1 MKIGILGGTFDPVH
15 IGHIELAKGAM
26 KQYTLDE
33 VRFMTG
39 GNPPH
44 KRDRQITD
52 SVVRHEMTR
61 LALDGEDGLVAD
73 DFEVAKTDY
82 TYTAKTLTELRKIH
96 PDWEI
101 YFIIGE
107 DSLQDIP
114 TWYEPQTVVKNCIL
128 LVYPRGDRSDTERLA
143 RERADELDADIRI
156 IDLPRVDVSSTQ
168 IRQRVKENKSIDG
181 LVPDKVGEYI
191 KEKGLYRT

>member
-15 IGHIELAKGAM
+15 NGHIELAKGAM
-26 KQYTLDE
+26 KQYALDE

-44 KRDRQITD
+44 KRDRLITD
-52 SVVRHEMTR
+52 SAVRHEMTR
-61 LALDGEDGLVAD
+61 LALEGENKFAAD

-82 TYTAKTLTELRKIH
+82 TYTAKTLTELREIH

-107 DSLQDIP
+107 DSLRDILS
-114 TWYEPQTVVKNCIL
+114 WYEPQTVVKNCIL

-143 RERADELDADIRI
+143 YKRADELGADIRI
-156 IDLPRVDVSSTQ
+156 IDLPRVDISSTQ
-168 IRQRVKENKSIDG
+168 IRQRIKENKSIDG
-181 LVPDKVGEYI
+181 LVPDRVIEYI
-191 KEKGLYRT
+191 KEKGLYGT